1 MNKRPQK
8 LLFATGRLCK
18 QHHREQS
25 PSNGKVTRGDGAC
38 VRGKGSVYLMPLTSK
53 GKKIKAS
60 MEKQYGKEQGERVF
74 YASEKKGN
82 IKGVAKKPAKKG
94 KK

>member
-1 MNKRPQK
+1 
-8 LLFATGRLCK
+8 
-18 QHHREQS
+18 
-25 PSNGKVTRGDGAC
+25 
-38 VRGKGSVYLMPLTSK
+38 MPLTSK